1 MTVGEKIKELRVK
14 NKLSQRDLA
23 EMLGYGG
30 KAPQTNVSKFECGIS
45 TIPDSKIKD
54 LCVIF
59 NVTPEDLMSNTKYDS
74 KKTEEGYSDPT
85 ASRAIDSLLPKNKL
99 TISPGATYL
108 IALDPSR
115 NAAVLALNYDDDYIY
130 GLSVYRAAEVLPKN
144 TSHMFEAEGFYVD
157 LRYVKA
163 FTKSKVVKEL
173 FYFKNFK
180 LFTEIKRAMSAKLGL
195 NAEIKI
201 PSEPVVLETEKVV
214 EKVVEVP
221 VNDTELKL
229 LKQKADIYQDIC
241 EKLLARGNAS

>member
-14 NKLSQRDLA
+14 NNLSQRDLA

-30 KAPQTNVSKFECGIS
+30 KAPQTNISKFECGVS
-45 TIPDSKIKD
+45 TIPESKIKD

-59 NVTPEDLMSNTKYDS
+59 NVTPEDLMTDTKYDS

-85 ASRAIDSLLPKNKL
+85 ASKAIDSILPKNKL

-180 LFTEIKRAMSAKLGL
+180 LFNEIKRAMSAKLGL
-195 NAEIKI
+195 MVGA
-201 PSEPVVLETEKVV
+201 SEPAVIETEKVV
-214 EKVVEVP
+214 EKIVEVP
-221 VNDTELKL
+221 ANDTEFKL

>member
-14 NKLSQRDLA
+14 NKLSQKDLA

-30 KAPQTNVSKFECGIS
+30 KAPQTNVSKFECGVS
-45 TIPDSKIKD
+45 TIPENKIKD

-59 NVTPEDLMSNTKYDS
+59 NVTPEDLMSDTKYDS

-85 ASRAIDSLLPKNKL
+85 ASKAIDSILPKNKL

-115 NAAVLALNYDDDYIY
+115 NIAVLALNYDDDYIY
-130 GLSVYRAAEVLPKN
+130 GLSVYRASEVLPKN

-195 NAEIKI
+195 CAEIPPK
-201 PSEPVVLETEKVV
+201 PVVLETEKVV

-221 VNDTELKL
+221 ANDTELKL

>member
-14 NKLSQRDLA
+14 NNLSQRDLA

-30 KAPQTNVSKFECGIS
+30 KTPQTNVSKFERGAS
-45 TIPDSKIKD
+45 TIPKNIMKD

-59 NVTPEDLMSNTKYDS
+59 NVTPGDLTSDTKYDS

-85 ASRAIDSLLPKNKL
+85 ASRAIDSILPKNKL

-115 NAAVLALNYDDDYIY
+115 NIAVLALNYDDDYIY
-130 GLSVYRAAEVLPKN
+130 GLSVYRASEVLPKN

-180 LFTEIKRAMSAKLGL
+180 LFNEIKRAMSAKLGL
-195 NAEIKI
+195 YAEIPPK
-201 PSEPVVLETEKVV
+201 PVVLETEKVV

-221 VNDTELKL
+221 ANDTELKL

>member
-14 NKLSQRDLA
+14 NNLSQRDLA
-23 EMLGYGG
+23 DMLGYGG
-30 KAPQTNVSKFECGIS
+30 KTPQTNISKFECGVQP
-45 TIPDSKIKD
+45 IPEEKIKD
-54 LCVIF
+54 LCIIF
-59 NVTPEDLMSNTKYDS
+59 NVTPEDLMTDTKYDS
-74 KKTEEGYSDPT
+74 KKTEEGYPDPT
-85 ASRAIDSLLPKNKL
+85 ASKAIDSILPKNKL

-173 FYFKNFK
+173 FYFRNFK
-180 LFTEIKRAMSAKLGL
+180 LFNEIKRAMSAKLGL
-195 NAEIKI
+195 CAEIPQK
-201 PSEPVVLETEKVV
+201 PVVLETEKVV

-221 VNDTELKL
+221 ANDTEFKL